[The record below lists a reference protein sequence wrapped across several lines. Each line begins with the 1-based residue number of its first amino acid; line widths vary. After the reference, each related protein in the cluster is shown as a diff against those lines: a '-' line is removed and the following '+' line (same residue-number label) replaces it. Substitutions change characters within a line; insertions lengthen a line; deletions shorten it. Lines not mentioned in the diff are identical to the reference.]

1 MPLRIAILV
10 IGETVASIA
19 TLVKPWWG
27 ILALLFLIFA
37 RPQDDRPNMA
47 DLHIPLAL
55 TAAAL
60 LATAARLPA
69 LRFRV
74 GRALKRTA
82 VMIAYFLIMVL
93 SAATHGMTAESSDR
107 LEQFAP
113 GLAMFF
119 LLLVWTRSATELRW
133 VIATMIAAGLWL
145 VKLAIY
151 NPSFIKSYAGET
163 AGIAYDRLNLQ
174 KVNVNFGNP
183 NYLALFMVLL
193 ILLTLFALLYYR
205 RVLVRLLMLVLTGAW
220 FWVFFRALSRAA
232 TLALVASLLVF
243 WLFQRRKL
251 LLGWVMAVTL
261 LVGIASAPAVYF
273 DRLRLIANYE
283 EDASATGRIG
293 YWETGLR
300 LTLANPLL
308 GVGPDNFIYYADNT
322 PHNAYLQVA
331 SELGLPALGLYL
343 AMLFGGFRSA
353 WVARN
358 ICARQRKNL
367 PMLHALSGA
376 LFAGCLAIA
385 LQGFF
390 TGLAHREFVFI
401 FLGLC
406 HCARYSAESIEP
418 APARVAASAR
428 LRLRPAAAQA
438 G

>member
-1 MPLRIAILV
+1 MPLRIAVLV
-10 IGETVASIA
+10 IGEIVASVA

-27 ILALLFLIFA
+27 VLALLFLIFA

-47 DLHIPLAL
+47 DLHIPLVL

-60 LATAARLPA
+60 LATASRLPI
-69 LRFRV
+69 LRFQV

-82 VMIAYFLIMVL
+82 LMFAYFLIMVL
-93 SAATHGMTAESSDR
+93 SAAVHGMTPESSNR

-113 GLAMFF
+113 AVAMFF
-119 LLLVWTRSATELRW
+119 LLLVWARGRTEFHG
-133 VIATMIAAGLWL
+133 VIAIMVASGLWL

-151 NPSFIKSYAGET
+151 NPSFMKSYAGET
-163 AGIAYDRLNLQ
+163 AGLAYDRLNLQ

-193 ILLTLFALLYYR
+193 ILLTLFALLHYR
-205 RVLVRLLMLVLTGAW
+205 SSFVRLVMIALTAAW
-220 FWVFFRALSRAA
+220 LWVFFRALSRAA
-232 TLALVASLLVF
+232 TLALIASLLVF
-243 WLFQRRKL
+243 WLFQKKKM
-251 LLGWVMAVTL
+251 LLGWVMAVSL
-261 LVGIASAPAVYF
+261 LVGIVFAPAVYF
-273 DRLRLIANYE
+273 DRMGLIANYE
-283 EDASATGRIG
+283 EDVSATARIS

-308 GVGPDNFIYYADNT
+308 GVGPDNFTYYADNT
-322 PHNAYLQVA
+322 PHNAYLQVT

-343 AMLFGGFRSA
+343 AMLLGGFRSA
-353 WVARN
+353 WLARK
-358 ICARQRKNL
+358 ISAPQRKNL

-376 LFAGCLAIA
+376 LFAGCLAIT

-406 HCARYSAESIEP
+406 HCGRYSAESVEA
-418 APARVAASAR
+418 APARAAAPTG
-428 LRLRPAAAQA
+428 LRLRPAPVHA